1 MSLIGLIDN
10 IPLYTTI
17 EEAGIW
23 GSQYGL
29 EVVTSLATGD
39 VEPGTTVTTGY
50 HTHYIQG
57 SQGFMAGANHDIVM
71 EAMASGVQGFLSE
84 QVLSQGQFIITDQE
98 RNAYINNIPIA
109 QSQPQTLIQPQT
121 PVIIPLVQAAQPVIA
136 EVIESEEQVVQAP
149 QPFTSAG
156 SGSSGGGGGGY

>member
-57 SQGFMAGANHDIVM
+57 SQGFMAGDNHDIVM
-71 EAMASGVQGFLSE
+71 EAMVSGVQSFLSAE
-84 QVLSQGQFIITDQE
+84 QLSQGEFVVTTAERDAYASLVQE
-98 RNAYINNIPIA
+98 EENVAPTTATFVNDPNLTVTV
-109 QSQPQTLIQPQT
+109 Q
-121 PVIIPLVQAAQPVIA
+121 PVII
-136 EVIESEEQVVQAP
+136 ESNTPGPTVVTTP
-149 QPFTSAG
+149 TPSGG
-156 SGSSGGGGGGY
+156 SYSGGGY

>member
-1 MSLIGLIDN
+1 MSLLGQIDN
-10 IPLYTTI
+10 VPLYSTV
-17 EEAGIW
+17 EEAETW
-23 GSQYGL
+23 GSQYNL
-29 EVVTSLATGD
+29 
-39 VEPGTTVTTGY
+39 TGY
-50 HTHYIQG
+50 HTHFFEGNLGYMGGDSHVAIT
-57 SQGFMAGANHDIVM
+57 AAVL
-71 EAMASGVQGFLSE
+71 SGVQNFLSK